1 MVSIGFTST
10 ENLVPSY
17 FSTLIDIFM
26 LSICFRVS
34 WVPAVIARSWRVLT
48 PSTSLVSP
56 KYRSYFSGGTPDLS
70 STFSLRIDMVSLG
83 STPIVYSLPDFASIT
98 VISNEVL
105 ISHLMVASLITPAAA
120 RV

>member
-1 MVSIGFTST
+1 
-10 ENLVPSY
+10 
-17 FSTLIDIFM
+17 
-26 LSICFRVS
+26 
-34 WVPAVIARSWRVLT
+34 
-48 PSTSLVSP
+48 
-56 KYRSYFSGGTPDLS
+56 LS

-83 STPIVYSLPDFASIT
+83 STPMVYSLPDFASIT